1 MERLKSCNK
10 VVGLKQS
17 MKIVS
22 GDRAEVVFVAEDA
35 DPWVVQPLAELCEE
49 KNIVIT
55 KVPAMKE
62 LARACRID
70 VPAACAVL
78 LKNSETN

>member
-1 MERLKSCNK
+1 MERLRNCNK

-17 MKIVS
+17 IKIVS
-22 GDRAEVVFVAEDA
+22 ANRAEVVFVADDA
-35 DPWVVQPLAELCEE
+35 EPWIIQPLVELCEE
-49 KNIVIT
+49 KNITIT

-62 LARACRID
+62 LARACKID

-78 LKNSETN
+78 VKDGENN

>member
-1 MERLKSCNK
+1 MERLKCVNK

-17 MKIVS
+17 VKIVS
-22 GDRAEVVFVAEDA
+22 ANRAEVVFVAEDA
-35 DPWVVQPLAELCEE
+35 DYWVIQPLMELCEQ
-49 KNIVIT
+49 KGIMVT

-62 LARACRID
+62 LAKACRID

-78 LKNSETN
+78 VKDGENN